1 MIKRISKPKIG
12 KAYVFLAV
20 GLALL
25 ILSTLFFFMS
35 IGYMERAL
43 ISTSLLTAFIGFS
56 LLSSSL
62 YVLRLSAYVYGV
74 EVEEREEAKASQ

>member
-1 MIKRISKPKIG
+1 MSKYIPKLKIN
-12 KAYVFLAV
+12 KAYLYLAI

-25 ILSTLFFFMS
+25 VLSMMFFFMS
-35 IGYMERAL
+35 VGYMERAL

-74 EVEEREEAKASQ
+74 EAEGREETKAGK

>member
-1 MIKRISKPKIG
+1 M
-12 KAYVFLAV
+12 
-20 GLALL
+20 
-25 ILSTLFFFMS
+25 FFFMS
-35 IGYMERAL
+35 VGYMERAL

-74 EVEEREEAKASQ
+74 EAEGREETKAGK

>member
-1 MIKRISKPKIG
+1 MSKYIPKLKIN
-12 KAYVFLAV
+12 KAYLYLAV

-25 ILSTLFFFMS
+25 VLSMMFFFMS
-35 IGYMERAL
+35 VGYMERAL

-74 EVEEREEAKASQ
+74 EAEGREETKAGK